1 MSCAC
6 ANFRLKLENISLM
19 FSSLNSANS
28 KWRVAEDPGI
38 VGKEVILDE
47 KGNTKS
53 KVTAGKTTMEF
64 T

>member
-1 MSCAC
+1 
-6 ANFRLKLENISLM
+6 M

-28 KWRVAEDPGI
+28 KWRVAEDPGV

-53 KVTAGKTTMEF
+53 KVTAGKTTKEF

>member
-1 MSCAC
+1 MNCAC

-19 FSSLNSANS
+19 VSSLNSANS
-28 KWRVAEDPGI
+28 KWRVVEDPGM
-38 VGKEVILDE
+38 VGKEVVLDE

-53 KVTAGKTTMEF
+53 KVTAGKTTKEF